1 MAAGGK
7 KGALL
12 KLRKELQRIH
22 KEPPD
27 NIQALSIPD
36 PRRPNTC
43 SKFAASQS
51 NQIVSALLPTPTRAA
66 RLQRLC

>member
-27 NIQALSIPD
+27 NIQVGS
-36 PRRPNTC
+36 
-43 SKFAASQS
+43 
-51 NQIVSALLPTPTRAA
+51 V
-66 RLQRLC
+66 